1 MLRNQVEW
9 NWDPKKFLSKP
20 KEDLADLTKFNGST
34 LTCDIRIYRG
44 IKEYTEYILIEKI
57 YMVFQEA
64 RKHTEKRNPTDKLQN
79 TFQQAPRL
87 KPLTQTS
94 QLPHR
99 MVTTEF

>member
-1 MLRNQVEW
+1 
-9 NWDPKKFLSKP
+9 
-20 KEDLADLTKFNGST
+20 
-34 LTCDIRIYRG
+34 
-44 IKEYTEYILIEKI
+44 
-57 YMVFQEA
+57 MVFQEA

-99 MVTTEF
+99 MVTTDF